1 MGCEVIEPRLSCILD
16 RIDDL
21 NSRMESLKNYFN
33 VEIFNFIHRV
43 TPGGQLVHNKGTL

>member
-16 RIDDL
+16 CIEDL
-21 NSRMESLKNYFN
+21 NSRMESLKNNFK

-43 TPGGQLVHNKGTL
+43 TPGGQLVNNKGAL